1 MKQSFLKS
9 LMVSLF
15 LGCFVSACG
24 GALPGT
30 TTGGG
35 NGNNPAGNTGNTAA
49 TCDGFG
55 GTVADNAGV
64 TYNCVDQAG
73 ALYEMKFDGNGGF
86 VWYFITTGN
95 TPIPDGEYQV
105 VGDQIRLIIPG
116 FDVGGADF
124 DETSNRTVVK
134 LGMLAG
140 FETDR
145 LSCGAIRHD
154 FDLNTMDRA
163 DYSCNPYSAG
173 PGVTH
178 FPVFR
183 LGGLEGTRE
192 SPLYNQSQPG
202 AAFWSTQKDIAGSI
216 VNEDYY
222 GIYRQIG
229 NQVCMYFPG
238 APADRQ
244 EVQAQFSDDL
254 STLTVDRTELNQSG
268 PCSRI

>member
-1 MKQSFLKS
+1 M
-9 LMVSLF
+9 
-15 LGCFVSACG
+15 
-24 GALPGT
+24 PGM
-30 TTGGG
+30 
-35 NGNNPAGNTGNTAA
+35 NPANPMGNNPGNNPGTLA
-49 TCDGFG
+49 TSCDSFG
-55 GTVADNAGV
+55 GSVNDNAGV

-86 VWYFITTGN
+86 VWYFITTGDA
-95 TPIPDGEYQV
+95 PIPNGQYEV
-105 VGDQIRLIIPG
+105 LGDQVRITIPG

-124 DETSNRTVVK
+124 DETSNRTVVA

-145 LSCGAIRHD
+145 ISCGAIRHD
-154 FDLNTMDRA
+154 FDLNTTDRA
-163 DYSCNPYSAG
+163 DYSCNPYGAG

-192 SPLYNQSQPG
+192 SPLYNQVQPG

-222 GIYRQIG
+222 GIYRQAG
-229 NQVCMYFPG
+229 NEVCMYFPG

-244 EVQAQFSDDL
+244 EVRAQFSDDL
-254 STLTVDRTELNQSG
+254 STLSVDRAELNQNG
-268 PCSRI
+268 PCTRI